1 MLSVWPA
8 PFSTLFGKFTPIV
21 HSLCPLLPGVF
32 LEFFF
37 SSPRLQID
45 PPFTADASM
54 GSCLNQCFCQHF
66 CCLFPAA
73 PVQRRGSGVR
83 LGVELLAVQLRTFTG
98 DA

>member
-1 MLSVWPA
+1 MLSVACSFFHFVWEVR
-8 PFSTLFGKFTPIV
+8 PIV

-37 SSPRLQID
+37 SPRLQID

-54 GSCLNQCFCQHF
+54 GSCLNQCFRQHF

-83 LGVELLAVQLRTFTG
+83 LE
-98 DA
+98 